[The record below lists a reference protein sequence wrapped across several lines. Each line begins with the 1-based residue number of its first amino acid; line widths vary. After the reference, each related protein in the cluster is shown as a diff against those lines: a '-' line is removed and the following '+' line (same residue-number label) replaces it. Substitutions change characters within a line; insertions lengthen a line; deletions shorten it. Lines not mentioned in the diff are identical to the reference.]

1 MRKIWVIFCLGFLML
16 ALPAHA
22 EIITKSVDYT
32 DGKTELRGT
41 LVYNDEISS
50 LRPGVLLVPEWWG
63 HNDYIKR
70 RAREMAEHGYVAFA
84 IDMYGPDKV
93 TANPKIAQEWAGP
106 FYQDRKMMRQRARA
120 GLAVLQKQVNVDKNN
135 IAAVGFCMGGTVALE
150 LARDGEKLASVGAF
164 HAGLQFPDPVAKG
177 AVKAKIMVLNGAAD
191 PMVPFKDRQAFIEDM
206 QKAGADLQ
214 FIEYSG
220 AVHAFTNPM
229 ADVIR
234 KAGLEG
240 VGYNPVAEKRSF
252 AALYPFLQES
262 FGMKVN

>member
-1 MRKIWVIFCLGFLML
+1 MRLFFAFVFIAFFVGF
-16 ALPAHA
+16 PVHA

-50 LRPGVLLVPEWWG
+50 LRPGILLIPEWWG

-70 RAREMAEHGYVAFA
+70 RAREMAERGYVAFA
-84 IDMYGPDKV
+84 VDMYGPDKI
-93 TANPKIAQEWAGP
+93 TADPKVAQSWATP
-106 FYQDRKMMRQRARA
+106 FYQDRKMMRERARA
-120 GLAVLQKQVNVDKNN
+120 GLAVLQKQLNVDKES
-135 IAAVGFCMGGTVALE
+135 IAAIGFCMGGTVALE
-150 LARDGEKLASVGAF
+150 LARDGETLASVAAF
-164 HAGLQFPDPVAKG
+164 HAGLEFPDPVAKG
-177 AVKAKIMVLNGAAD
+177 AAKARILVLNGAAD
-191 PMVPFKDRQAFIEDM
+191 PMVPFKDRQAFIQDM
-206 QKAGADLQ
+206 QSAGADLQ

-220 AVHAFTNPM
+220 ALHAFTNPM
-229 ADVIR
+229 ADMVR
-234 KAGLEG
+234 KTGLQG